1 MTQPSRKMEKAVA
14 MKTTKRRTTQTLQG
28 NPFKIDWGKEIDWD
42 LLEQLDQEEE
52 GQSIPMHDLVPTT
65 ASPQPSSGPLGQLVD
80 EHPGPVPAMDTPP
93 KGSPSRK

>member
-1 MTQPSRKMEKAVA
+1 MAKKMTKSEI
-14 MKTTKRRTTQTLQG
+14 TQTLQE
-28 NPFKIDWGKEIDWD
+28 KLSEIDWN

-52 GQSIPMHDLVPTT
+52 GQVLPMRDPPPTT
-65 ASPQPSSGPLGQLVD
+65 ESSPPLGQPIC